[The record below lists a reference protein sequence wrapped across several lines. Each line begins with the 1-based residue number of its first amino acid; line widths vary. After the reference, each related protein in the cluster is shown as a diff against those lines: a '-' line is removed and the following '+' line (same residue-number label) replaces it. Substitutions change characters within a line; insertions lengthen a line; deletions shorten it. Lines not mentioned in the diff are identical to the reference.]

1 LIDPAAA
8 LPDSRPT
15 AILVLLI
22 IAPTITSSDI
32 ALSVFSKDYA
42 RVWQ

>member
-1 LIDPAAA
+1 L
-8 LPDSRPT
+8 LDSRPA

-22 IAPTITSSDI
+22 IAPTITSSGI
-32 ALSVFSKDYA
+32 VLSVFLKDYA